1 LVEGNVREPNMTKK
15 VLGIL
20 AGIVLASVTI
30 SAQSPDLESL
40 ENHATAPPKSSAVP
54 PLEKYPFT
62 EALKKLQSGDA
73 SAQRPTAVPP
83 LVLGP
88 VPPVGSRSKEVPR
101 DFVPKRDV
109 ALSPTAQGAVGV
121 SRQWQDG
128 QNIPAPGKDGRVVYV
143 YGAGMPVMVCS
154 PLRICVIELQPGEK
168 IVGEPQ
174 IGDSVRWEISPA
186 VAGSG
191 EDAMPLIVVKPLQS
205 GLDTTMVI
213 PTDRR
218 AYYLRLQSKPED
230 YLARVAFAYPED
242 QGQQWRQY
250 AQQQESSVRQHKE
263 EQQQAKPTRVLP
275 DVVDAIYWDYQ
286 IKGGDLT
293 MRPTRILDDGVKTYI
308 QMPLATQRTEAPVLV
323 VIGSDGV
330 EMVNYRVKGDL
341 YIVDRLFNRAALIV
355 GVGKHARKVQITRKS
370 AVGAPEK
377 LIPGKQTEAKG
388 DSQ

>member
-1 LVEGNVREPNMTKK
+1 MTKK

-40 ENHATAPPKSSAVP
+40 ENHATASPKSSVVP

-73 SAQRPTAVPP
+73 SAQRPTTVPP
-83 LVLGP
+83 LVLAPMPSAGSRS
-88 VPPVGSRSKEVPR
+88 VGSRSKEVPR
-101 DFVPKRDV
+101 AFVPRLDV
-109 ALSPTAQGAVGV
+109 VLSPTAQEAVGV

-154 PLRICVIELQPGEK
+154 PLHICVIELQPGEK

-186 VAGSG
+186 VVGSG
-191 EDAMPLIVVKPLQS
+191 EEAMPLIVVKPLQS

-218 AYYLRLQSKPED
+218 AYYLRLQSKAED
-230 YLARVAFAYPED
+230 YLARVSFAYPED

-250 AQQQESSVRQHKE
+250 AQQQESAVRQHRE
-263 EQQQAKPTRVLP
+263 NEQQQAKPTKVLP
-275 DVVDAIYWDYQ
+275 DAVDAIYWDYQ

-293 MRPTRILDDGVKTYI
+293 IRPTRVLDDGVKTYI

-355 GVGKHARKVQITRKS
+355 GVGKHARKVQITRKI
-370 AVGAPEK
+370 AVGAPEN
-377 LIPGKQTEAKG
+377 LISEKQTEAKG